1 MFNAAAWSNPGQFSD
16 LSTYSGLDDK
26 KGMESL
32 TDAYKKASF
41 GIQPP
46 DTGAPPSPSA
56 VPPPSLFGNISNTAS
71 QLGQGNFSG
80 AANSLGLHMPTL
92 PTIGGASPMA
102 SSSNKMSSNF
112 ED

>member
-1 MFNAAAWSNPGQFSD
+1 MFNAAAWANPGQFSD

-32 TDAYKKASF
+32 TDAYKKAAF

-46 DTGAPPSPSA
+46 DTGAPPTAQPA
-56 VPPPSLFGNISNTAS
+56 VSPSLFSNISNTAS
-71 QLGQGNFSG
+71 QLGQGNFAG

-92 PTIGGASPMA
+92 PTIGGTPQTAST
-102 SSSNKMSSNF
+102 SNKMSSDF